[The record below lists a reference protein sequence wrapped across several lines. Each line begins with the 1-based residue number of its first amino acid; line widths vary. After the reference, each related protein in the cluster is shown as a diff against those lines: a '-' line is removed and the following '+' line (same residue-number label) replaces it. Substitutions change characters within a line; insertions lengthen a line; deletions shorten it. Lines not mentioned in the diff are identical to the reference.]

1 MSSMNLPFGKALN
14 TIGETIEQRVEITA
28 SFPNATDADDIRQ
41 ALIGLSDKAYQ
52 YAHRTIQGKNK

>member
-1 MSSMNLPFGKALN
+1 MNLPFGKALN

-52 YAHRTIQGKNK
+52 YSNRTI